1 MYDVIVIGGGASGMM
16 AAISAAKSGASVLLL
31 EKNNVLGKK
40 LSITGGGRC
49 NIFNAEENE
58 RLLLAN
64 YGASKKYLYSAF
76 SVFGLPETREF
87 FQSIGIQTK
96 VEAKKRTRRCCC
108 TQKRAR

>member
-1 MYDVIVIGGGASGMM
+1 M

-64 YGASKKYLYSAF
+64 YG
-76 SVFGLPETREF
+76 T
-87 FQSIGIQTK
+87 TK
-96 VEAKKRTRRCCC
+96 VFEGRDGLMLLPPWLEGWIDSSKDLTDIN
-108 TQKRAR
+108 